1 MKALWRSIKNWWL
14 DYRTY
19 RILTQLND
27 YQLKDIGL
35 HRSSLDDQQIRPNL
49 MSYVVRFHKAKKP
62 WK

>member
-1 MKALWRSIKNWWL
+1 MEHLWRSIKTWWL

-35 HRSSLDDQQIRPNL
+35 NRSDLGNELIRPSLINYARR
-49 MSYVVRFHKAKKP
+49 SHQIHQP

>member
-35 HRSSLDDQQIRPNL
+35 HRSSWDDQQTRPNL
-49 MSYVVRFHKAKKP
+49 IGYVIRFHKAQKP